1 MVAPELPHPQMG
13 AFYDNE
19 KQTLFVKKDIG
30 DSVALCQCVAQEL
43 GHAQLSIDSDSYS
56 RKDMGF
62 QAMCVGY
69 MLCKKYGVDTK
80 NFAINRI
87 PEEWKNKEPKEI
99 HSRVSE
105 EMYRQ
110 KQERSKDRDSR

>member
-1 MVAPELPHPQMG
+1 MIDTSPVIVEVAPELPHPQMG

-69 MLCKKYGVDTK
+69 MLCKSSALT
-80 NFAINRI
+80 
-87 PEEWKNKEPKEI
+87 PKTLP
-99 HSRVSE
+99 SNV
-105 EMYRQ
+105 YRRNG
-110 KQERSKDRDSR
+110 KERSRRKSVRSCPEYARR